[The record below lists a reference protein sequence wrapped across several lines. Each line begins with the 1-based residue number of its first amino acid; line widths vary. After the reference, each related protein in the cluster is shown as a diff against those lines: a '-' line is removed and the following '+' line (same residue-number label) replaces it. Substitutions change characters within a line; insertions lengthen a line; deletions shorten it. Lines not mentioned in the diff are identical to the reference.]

1 MRVIIIGLGYVGLPI
16 AISFSKKY
24 DTYGFDTNETKI
36 QKYKEGIDLT
46 GEVGND
52 ELKNT
57 HLHFTSNSE
66 DIKNADVIIIAVPT
80 PIDNNNKPNLN
91 DLKNATSMVA
101 NNLKK
106 GSIIIYESTVYP
118 GTTEEICVPIIEKG
132 SGYTYNKDF
141 FVGYSPERI
150 NPGDKEHKF
159 ENIKKIVS
167 GSNYEVTEKIAD
179 LYQKCLKHRP
189 IKVSSIKVAE
199 AAKIIENS
207 QRDINIAF
215 INEISKIFHI
225 MNIDT
230 YEVLEAA
237 STKWNFLNFKPGLV
251 GGHCIGVD
259 PYYLAYK
266 ARKMNFNPQVILSGR
281 KMNDSMGDY
290 IAENI
295 KEKILAHD
303 LSLENSN
310 VLIKGLTFKENVN
323 DIRNSKVMDI
333 IKYLKKENINV
344 YLEDKHVNNFE
355 LEKMYNY
362 SLSNNIPKV
371 DVVVFAVK
379 HKEYYNMNI
388 EDLNNLYDNKCK
400 IVFDIHGIFNK
411 NKLLEGG
418 FEVWRL

>member
-1 MRVIIIGLGYVGLPI
+1 MKVIIIGLGYVGLPI
-16 AISFSKKY
+16 AISFAKKY
-24 DTYGFDTNETKI
+24 DTYGFDINETKI

-46 GEVGND
+46 EEVGSD
-52 ELKNT
+52 ELNNT

-66 DIKNADVIIIAVPT
+66 DIKKADVIIITVPT
-80 PIDNNNKPNLN
+80 PIDKNNKPNLS
-91 DLKNATSMVA
+91 DLKNATNMVA
-101 NNLKK
+101 MNLKK

-118 GTTEEICVPIIEKG
+118 GTTEEVCVPIIEKV
-132 SGYTYNKDF
+132 SGYIYNKDF

-150 NPGDKEHKF
+150 NPGDKKHKF

-179 LYQKCLKHRP
+179 LYQKCLVRKP
-189 IKVSSIKVAE
+189 VKVSSIKVAE

-266 ARKMNFNPQVILSGR
+266 ARKMNFNPKVILSGR
-281 KMNDSMGDY
+281 KMNDSMGYY

-355 LEKMYNY
+355 LK
-362 SLSNNIPKV
+362 
-371 DVVVFAVK
+371 
-379 HKEYYNMNI
+379 
-388 EDLNNLYDNKCK
+388 KC
-400 IVFDIHGIFNK
+400 IIIH
-411 NKLLEGG
+411 
-418 FEVWRL
+418 